1 MVKQQQITNYNIT
14 FLIEN
19 QKKIKTNYF
28 TENYVKL
35 TIKKTVKKSILFIF
49 IFKNKVL
56 KSYKNSKNTLLFY
69 LRRMLKDYRKMF
81 YFCQIKIEEDTAI
94 Q

>member
-35 TIKKTVKKSILFIF
+35 TIKKP
-49 IFKNKVL
+49 
-56 KSYKNSKNTLLFY
+56 
-69 LRRMLKDYRKMF
+69 
-81 YFCQIKIEEDTAI
+81 
-94 Q
+94 